1 MSFRSF
7 ARLTRSSLVFVIAMA
22 SLASCQHDL
31 LASIDHSWQLSTV
44 NGSALP
50 YTVPHSAP
58 AIIITAGHAE
68 IGGDGNY
75 QFTFT
80 GTSDGADGS
89 VGSDNGAW
97 SIHSSSFLFNSSD
110 VDIDSYIAALSSGSF
125 DVALPG
131 QIVHST
137 DEAVDMVFLEIQ

>member
-7 ARLTRSSLVFVIAMA
+7 ARLTRLSLASTIVVA

-31 LASIDHSWQLSTV
+31 LQSIDHSWQLTTV
-44 NGSALP
+44 NHSTLP
-50 YTVPHSAP
+50 YAVPHSSP
-58 AIIITAGHAE
+58 VIVITAGHAE
-68 IGGDGNY
+68 IDGDGNY

-89 VGSDNGAW
+89 VGSDDGTW

-110 VDIDSYIAALSSGSF
+110 VEIDSYIAALSSGSF
-125 DVALPG
+125 EVSLPG
-131 QIVHST
+131 PIVHST
-137 DEAVDMVFLEIQ
+137 DQAVDMVFEEIQ